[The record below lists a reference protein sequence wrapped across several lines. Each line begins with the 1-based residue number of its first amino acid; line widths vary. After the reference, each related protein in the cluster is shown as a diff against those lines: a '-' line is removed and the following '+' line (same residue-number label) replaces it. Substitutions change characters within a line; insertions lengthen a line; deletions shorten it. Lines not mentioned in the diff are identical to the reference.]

1 MRVDVPILFVELK
14 FQLAELHLILPKERP
29 LIDIFVD
36 PGLILNLLGPGSE
49 LQSGDALSK
58 TLRGWADHGHHG
70 SFAVAT
76 KRVLKQA
83 RQFAISVRDVRT
95 RSLVGEC
102 SDDVAQTGERLINL
116 LRLF

>member
-1 MRVDVPILFVELK
+1 MRVDVPVLFVELK
-14 FQLAELHLILPKERP
+14 LQLAELHLILPKQRS
-29 LIDIFVD
+29 LIDIFVY
-36 PGLILNLLGPGSE
+36 PGFILDLLGPGCE

-58 TLRGWADHGHHG
+58 TLRGRTDHGHHG

-83 RQFAISVRDVRT
+83 RQFAISVRDVRA

-102 SDDVAQTGERLINL
+102 SDDISQAGEGLINL
-116 LRLF
+116 LGLF